1 MLHKVIAICL
11 VLFVGCAEEI
21 CRRRM
26 ELIPGLVWEYYSSNH
41 SRVVSDKYGIIADG
55 MVFITFHDYG
65 FAVSG
70 GDKFAYVDLYRNVL
84 DDSETTHISL
94 SSGSAFRTF
103 DAGYAMGIFA
113 KESYEN
119 GCTKRKG
126 GRKTEEGRI
135 ASLVIYLRLIYLIV
149 AILLSVC
156 QSW

>member
-1 MLHKVIAICL
+1 
-11 VLFVGCAEEI
+11 
-21 CRRRM
+21 M

-113 KESYEN
+113 KESHEN
-119 GCTKRKG
+119 YLAEMDALNLNKAVG
-126 GRKTEEGRI
+126 I
-135 ASLVIYLRLIYLIV
+135 ARRVRVGQFQLPYD
-149 AILLSVC
+149 LSAA
-156 QSW
+156 

>member
-1 MLHKVIAICL
+1 MLYKVIAICL

-113 KESYEN
+113 KESHEN
-119 GCTKRKG
+119 YLAEMDALKERVREKLKR
-126 GRKTEEGRI
+126 EG
-135 ASLVIYLRLIYLIV
+135 LRRL
-149 AILLSVC
+149 
-156 QSW
+156 